1 MSLRPT
7 IDFLLHDWL
16 QVGQLSQRP
25 RFADHS
31 RDTIDAVLDTCE
43 RIARDKYAPFN
54 RTVDTQEPRTEVC
67 ADGSLRVVLPQAT
80 HDAHKAYA
88 DSGML
93 SAAQDYDVG
102 GMQLPYTVES
112 AANAFFAHASVSIG
126 SGMLT
131 TGNANLLMV
140 HGTPLQQQVFAANE
154 FAGKW
159 SGTMCLSEP
168 QAGSSLSD
176 VATRAVPDCGPPGT
190 ALAEAT
196 GMAEG
201 AVPWQQ
207 DPLGP
212 RYRLRG
218 NKMWISAGEHELT
231 ENIVHLVLAK
241 IPDENGQLP
250 PGVKGISLFIVP
262 KKLVNAQGELTGQ
275 RNDVALAGLN
285 HKCGW
290 RGTTNTLLNFG
301 EGQFKVLPGQ
311 GTACGTGLDG
321 QGTGAIGYLVGQPG
335 KGLHC
340 MFHMMNE
347 ARIGV
352 GMAATMLGMAGYHAS
367 LEYAKTRL
375 QGRPVAAPAKADVMV
390 TKDAARP
397 PVRIIEHA
405 DVKRMLLAQKS
416 YCEGAM
422 ALELYCARLVDEQ
435 HTGTPEAADDAR
447 LLLEVL
453 TPIAKSWPS
462 EWCLEANSLAI
473 QVHGGYGYTRDFP
486 VEQYWRDN
494 RLNMIHEGTH
504 GIQAMD
510 LLGRKVLMEQGK
522 GLKLLAN
529 RMQATARRA
538 VAAAQGHAN
547 AEGQGMGTAR
557 AADLAHQAAALLTAL
572 KAVGDA
578 TQAAWATGNPA
589 EALANAVPYMQA
601 FGHTVLAWIW
611 LDVALTVLSKDTNAA
626 IAANQGRL
634 SAGAY
639 FYAYELPKIDAWL
652 QVVNR
657 REPVC
662 ANMPEDAF

>member
-7 IDFLLHDWL
+7 IDFLLHNWL
-16 QVGQLSQRP
+16 GVESLNQRE

-31 RDTIDAVLDTCE
+31 RETFDAVLDTCE
-43 RIARDKYAPFN
+43 RIAREKYAPFN
-54 RTVDTQEPRTEVC
+54 RLVDTQEPHF
-67 ADGSLRVVLPQAT
+67 DGEQVTLPQAT

-88 DSGML
+88 ESGML

-102 GMQLPYTVES
+102 GMQLPYTVE
-112 AANAFFAHASVSIG
+112 AASNAFFAMASVSMG

-131 TGNANLLMV
+131 TGNANLLMK
-140 HGTPLQQQVFAANE
+140 HGTEAQKRVFALNE
-154 FAGKW
+154 FNGRF

-176 VATRAVPDCGPPGT
+176 VVTRAVPDG
-190 ALAEAT
+190 
-196 GMAEG
+196 EG
-201 AVPWQQ
+201 FEV

-212 RYRLRG
+212 RYRLKG

-231 ENIVHLVLAK
+231 ENIIHLVLAK
-241 IPDENGQLP
+241 IPDENGQLV

-262 KKLVNAQGELTGQ
+262 KKLVDTEGTLTGE

-301 EGQFKVLPGQ
+301 EGKYPVKGE
-311 GTACGTGLDG
+311 A
-321 QGTGAIGYLVGQPG
+321 GAVGYRVGQPG
-335 KGLHC
+335 RGLQC

-367 LEYAKTRL
+367 LDYAKNRP
-375 QGRPVAAPAKADVMV
+375 QGRPISSGG
-390 TKDAARP
+390 KDAAAP
-397 PVRIIEHA
+397 QVRIIEHA

-416 YCEGAM
+416 YCEGAL
-422 ALELYCARLVDEQ
+422 ALELYCARLVDEM
-435 HTGTPEAADDAR
+435 HTATPDVADDAR

-510 LLGRKVLMEQGK
+510 LLGRKVLMENGK
-522 GLKLLAN
+522 GLQLLAGRIN
-529 RMQATARRA
+529 ATIERA
-538 VAAAQGHAN
+538 IQQPELAAHAN
-547 AEGQGMGTAR
+547 ALG
-557 AADLAHQAAALLTAL
+557 AALAQ
-572 KAVGDA
+572 VGAA
-578 TQAAWATGNPA
+578 TKAAWATGNPQD
-589 EALANAVPYMQA
+589 ALANAVPYMQA

-611 LDVALTVLSKDTNAA
+611 LDVALAAHAAADTPGRT
-626 IAANQGRL
+626 GRL
-634 SAGAY
+634 GAMR
-639 FYAYELPKIDAWL
+639 FFFHYELPKIGAWL
-652 QVVNR
+652 QVVSHR
-657 REPVC
+657 DPTC
-662 ANMPEDAF
+662 ANLPEEAF

>member
-1 MSLRPT
+1 MTLRPT
-7 IDFLLHDWL
+7 VDFLLHDWL
-16 QVGQLSQRP
+16 HVETLQQRE

-31 RDTIDAVLDTCE
+31 RETFDAVLDTCE
-43 RIARDKYAPFN
+43 RIAREKYAPFN
-54 RTVDTQEPRTEVC
+54 RLVDTQEPHF
-67 ADGSLRVVLPQAT
+67 DGERVILPQAT
-80 HDAHKAYA
+80 HDAQKAYA
-88 DSGML
+88 ASGML
-93 SAAQDYDVG
+93 SAAQDYEVG
-102 GMQLPYTVES
+102 GMQLPYTVEA
-112 AANAFFAHASVSIG
+112 AANAFFAMASVSIG

-140 HGTPLQQQVFAANE
+140 HGTEAQKQVFALNE
-154 FAGKW
+154 FSGRF

-176 VATRAVPDCGPPGT
+176 VSTRAVPDGVDF
-190 ALAEAT
+190 AD
-196 GMAEG
+196 
-201 AVPWQQ
+201 

-212 RYRLRG
+212 RYRLKG

-231 ENIVHLVLAK
+231 ENIIHLVLAK
-241 IPDENGQLP
+241 IPDENGKLV
-250 PGVKGISLFIVP
+250 PGTRGISLFIVP
-262 KKLVNAQGELTGQ
+262 KKMVNIAGELTGE

-301 EGQFKVLPGQ
+301 EGKYPVG
-311 GTACGTGLDG
+311 GEA
-321 QGTGAIGYLVGQPG
+321 GAVGYLVGQAG

-352 GMAATMLGMAGYHAS
+352 GMAATMLGMAGYLAS
-367 LEYAKTRL
+367 LDYAKNRP
-375 QGRPVAAPAKADVMV
+375 QGRPMGPAG
-390 TKDAARP
+390 KDPAQP

-416 YCEGAM
+416 YCEGAL

-435 HTGTPEAADDAR
+435 HTAEAAAADDAR

-473 QVHGGYGYTRDFP
+473 QIHGGYGYTRDFP

-510 LLGRKVLMEQGK
+510 LLGRKVLMEGGK
-522 GLKLLAN
+522 GLTLLAGRIN
-529 RMQATARRA
+529 DTIQRA
-538 VAAAQGHAN
+538 IHLPDFAAHAN
-547 AEGQGMGTAR
+547 ALGQALAQVG
-557 AADLAHQAAALLTAL
+557 AAT
-572 KAVGDA
+572 K
-578 TQAAWATGNPA
+578 AAWATGEPTD
-589 EALANAVPYMQA
+589 ALANAVPYLQA
-601 FGHTVLAWIW
+601 FGHTVLAWVW
-611 LDVALTVLSKDTNAA
+611 LDVALAAHAAPESNART
-626 IAANQGRL
+626 GRL
-634 SAGAY
+634 AAMR
-639 FYAYELPKIDAWL
+639 FFFHYELPKIGAWL
-652 QVVNR
+652 QVVSSR
-657 REPVC
+657 DQTC
-662 ANMPEDAF
+662 AALPEDAF